1 VSDTSPPNNDGNPAP
16 GGQTVDGRAYDPRAI
31 ERRRQG
37 EWEARDAFR
46 TPLLTAQ
53 QNGIYIKASAPF
65 TSGNVHIGHVRSY
78 AIGDAYARFQ
88 RARGE
93 SVLFAFG
100 YDAFGLPA
108 ELGAI
113 ANGESPAE
121 WVTRCAEHMTG
132 QLERLGFSF
141 DWERT
146 FMSSDPIMYRW
157 SQWLFLTLLDA
168 GLIYHGSGSVDW
180 CDTCQTTLATIQVE
194 DGACWRCHNPVRLI
208 QRAQWYL
215 RVSAYLEENDR
226 RTGELEKWDETSLA
240 SQRFVLGRTD
250 GVELQA
256 RAADGRE
263 LTVFTPYA
271 EGIARARFVL
281 ISPKHPEVER
291 WSADPTVGEQLEEMR
306 LGGWERSS
314 RGAETVALVDTG
326 CTVSIAEGSSLPLL
340 ISPAVDERFG
350 ATAVL
355 GVPEMDRTDE
365 VIAQRLGI
373 PLEEEQGKE
382 EEGMG
387 VEVQEGPSASGSP
400 IHPAKTAAEESVGAR
415 AVGIGVEGPDGARP
429 KPGDT
434 RLGASRFGDASE
446 ASVAPNRS
454 PFRPKPGDTRL
465 RQESPFRPAVRYK
478 AGDFSI
484 SRQRAWGTPIP
495 IVYCED
501 CGTVPIPKEQLPVE
515 LPRDLKPT
523 GAGNPL
529 AEREEFVNTTCPRCS
544 GPAKRETD
552 TLDCHFDALWLWIPA
567 CVPASERARA
577 LEEILALE
585 DLRAWLP
592 SERLVA
598 GSDSGNFM
606 FDQRITTKALRDIG
620 PLAFLA
626 DGEPF
631 AGALM
636 HEMVIC
642 DGRKMSKHLGN
653 VVDPDELVASFG
665 ADTVRMAVLWAAR
678 PQKSLNWSDSAVQ
691 FCQRFLHNLWQYSQA
706 RFAQQVE
713 DSEELDPRRTEHL
726 RRRLEKWCDIAVE
739 KITEE
744 LAELEMHSAVR
755 NAIRLLDR
763 IKDYEKRVLKHSGA
777 LCREDHEALRDA
789 LGLLAKVIMPF
800 APHIGEELWE
810 SSGLSESGA
819 DPTWPR
825 AGEWSR
831 QPPTTTTTGAIPHP
845 EPLPVAERRS
855 SG

>member
-1 VSDTSPPNNDGNPAP
+1 VSDTSPPNNGGRTAP
-16 GGQTVDGRAYDPRAI
+16 GGQTAGERAHDQSSPTTGERAHDENGQTADGRAYDPRAI
-31 ERRRQG
+31 EQRRQR
-37 EWEARDAFR
+37 EWATRDAFR
-46 TPLLTAQ
+46 TPLLKAEQ
-53 QNGIYIKASAPF
+53 SGIYIKASAPF

-93 SVLFAFG
+93 PVLFAFG
-100 YDAFGLPA
+100 FDAFGLPA

-121 WVTRCAEHMTG
+121 WVARCAEHMTG
-132 QLERLGFSF
+132 QLKRLGFSF

-146 FMSSDPIMYRW
+146 FMSSDAIMYRW

-168 GLIYHGSGSVDW
+168 DLIYHGSGSVDW

-194 DGACWRCHNPVRLI
+194 DGTCWRCHNPVRLI
-208 QRAQWYL
+208 QRGQWYL
-215 RVSAYLEENDR
+215 RISAYLEENDR
-226 RTGELEKWDETSLA
+226 RTAELEKWDETSLS
-240 SQRFVLGRTD
+240 SQRFVLGRVD

-256 RAADGRE
+256 RADDGRE
-263 LTVFTPYA
+263 LTVFTPHT
-271 EGIARARFVL
+271 EGIAQARFVL

-291 WSADPTVGEQLEEMR
+291 WSVDAAVGEQLEEMR

-326 CTVSIAEGSSLPLL
+326 CTVSISEGTSLPLL

-355 GVPEMDRTDE
+355 GIPECDRTDE
-365 VIAQRLGI
+365 LIAVRLGI
-373 PLEEEQGKE
+373 PSVGQEKGKE
-382 EEGMG
+382 EGG
-387 VEVQEGPSASGSP
+387 VGAEVEATPGGSGPP
-400 IHPAKTAAEESVGAR
+400 TPAAEIAAGAP
-415 AVGIGVEGPDGARP
+415 GGERP
-429 KPGDT
+429 N
-434 RLGASRFGDASE
+434 SGDAHLRRWPIRGYEQSE
-446 ASVAPNRS
+446 YPPNRS
-454 PFRPKPGDTRL
+454 PLRPT
-465 RQESPFRPAVRYK
+465 VRYK
-478 AGDFSI
+478 ANDFSI

-495 IVYCED
+495 IVYCD
-501 CGTVPIPKEQLPVE
+501 GCGTVPIPKEQLPVE

-529 AEREEFVNTTCPRCS
+529 AEREDFVNTVCPRCG

-567 CVPASERARA
+567 CVPASERERS

-620 PLAFLA
+620 PLEFLA

-636 HEMVIC
+636 HEMVIR

-653 VVDPDELVASFG
+653 VVDPDGLVESFG

-691 FCQRFLHNLWQYSQA
+691 FCQRFLHNLWQYSQV
-706 RFAQQVE
+706 RFAQPAE
-713 DSEELDPRRTEHL
+713 DSGELDPRRTEHL

-777 LCREDHEALRDA
+777 MCREDREALRDA
-789 LGLLAKVIMPF
+789 LGLMARVIMPF

-810 SSGLSESGA
+810 SSGLGEPGV
-819 DPTWPR
+819 DPQWPLP
-825 AGEWSR
+825 GGWSR
-831 QPPTTTTTGAIPHP
+831 QPPATPPGVSHA
-845 EPLPVAERRS
+845 EPVPVAGAEE
-855 SG
+855 

>member
-1 VSDTSPPNNDGNPAP
+1 MSPLDNGGPPAP
-16 GGQTVDGRAYDPRAI
+16 AGQATDGRAYDPRAI
-31 ERRRQG
+31 EQRRQR
-37 EWEARDAFR
+37 EWAARDAFR
-46 TPLLTAQ
+46 TPLLKAEQ
-53 QNGIYIKASAPF
+53 DGIYIKASAPF

-93 SVLFAFG
+93 PVLFAFG

-121 WVTRCAEHMTG
+121 WVARCAEHMTG
-132 QLERLGFSF
+132 QLQRLGFSF

-146 FMSSDPIMYRW
+146 FMSSDPVMYRW

-194 DGACWRCHNPVRLI
+194 DGTCWRCHNPVRLI

-215 RVSAYLEENDR
+215 HISAYLEENDR
-226 RTGELEKWDETSLA
+226 RIAELQKWDETSLA
-240 SQRFVLGRTD
+240 SQRFVLGRVN

-256 RAADGRE
+256 HAPDGRE
-263 LTVFTPYA
+263 LTVFTPHA
-271 EGIARARFVL
+271 EGIAQARFVL

-291 WSADPTVGEQLEEMR
+291 WSGEAAVGEQLEEMR

-314 RGAETVALVDTG
+314 RGAEAVALVDTG
-326 CTVSIAEGSSLPLL
+326 CTVSISEGGPTLALL

-355 GVPEMDRTDE
+355 GIPECDRTDE
-365 VIAQRLGI
+365 LIAERLGI
-373 PLEEEQGKE
+373 PSAAQGKGKE
-382 EEGMG
+382 EGG
-387 VEVQEGPSASGSP
+387 AGGNVDAGPSGLGSTVR
-400 IHPAKTAAEESVGAR
+400 PAEVTAG
-415 AVGIGVEGPDGARP
+415 GPDAH
-429 KPGDT
+429 
-434 RLGASRFGDASE
+434 
-446 ASVAPNRS
+446 
-454 PFRPKPGDTRL
+454 
-465 RQESPFRPAVRYK
+465 PAVRYK
-478 AGDFSI
+478 ANDFSI
-484 SRQRAWGTPIP
+484 SRQRSWGTPIP
-495 IVYCED
+495 IVYCD
-501 CGTVPIPKEQLPVE
+501 GCGVVPIPKEQLPVE

-529 AEREEFVNTTCPRCS
+529 AEREDFVNTTCPRCE

-567 CVPASERARA
+567 CVPASERGRS
-577 LEEILALE
+577 LEQILALE

-636 HEMVIC
+636 HEMVIR

-653 VVDPDELVASFG
+653 VVDPDELIESFG

-706 RFAQQVE
+706 RFTQPVE
-713 DSEELDPRRTEHL
+713 DSGELDPRRTEHL

-755 NAIRLLDR
+755 NATRLLDR

-789 LGLLAKVIMPF
+789 LGLMARVIMPF
-800 APHIGEELWE
+800 APHLGAELWE
-810 SSGLSESGA
+810 SSGLAEQGV
-819 DPTWPR
+819 DPQWPQP
-825 AGEWSR
+825 GTWSR
-831 QPPTTTTTGAIPHP
+831 QPPATATREVPRP
-845 EPLPVAERRS
+845 EPVPVAGAEEPA
-855 SG
+855 G